1 LDEPTIRKS
10 TSRGESGG
18 GPEAEFPTMKEGT
31 ETVVED
37 IFSALA
43 IRTATERAFGVL
55 DRMYS
60 LAISLSVA

>member
-1 LDEPTIRKS
+1 VYIYLDEPTIRKS

-31 ETVVED
+31 ETVVEG

-43 IRTATERAFGVL
+43 IRTATERAFGVVWIV
-55 DRMYS
+55 YT
-60 LAISLSVA
+60 V